1 MTVSRRRKRS
11 DTRRWYKLTVVP
23 EGDTPDLLENTS
35 VTHHRNVDAAM
46 TTDGMTDN
54 ETSTVNN
61 SRLHHRTSLAVQL
74 RDRHWLQ
81 KNILG
86 YF

>member
-35 VTHHRNVDAAM
+35 VSHRRNVDAAM

-54 ETSTVNN
+54 ETSTALLIT
-61 SRLHHRTSLAVQL
+61 R
-74 RDRHWLQ
+74 
-81 KNILG
+81 G
-86 YF
+86 YITEQI